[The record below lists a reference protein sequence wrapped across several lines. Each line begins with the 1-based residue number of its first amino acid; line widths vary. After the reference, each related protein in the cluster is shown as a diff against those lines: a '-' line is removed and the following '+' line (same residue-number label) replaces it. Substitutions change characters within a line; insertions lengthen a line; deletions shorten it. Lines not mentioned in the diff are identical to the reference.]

1 VLHQGRLGGLYNIG
15 GEAEMANLDIV
26 KGIVAALEK
35 PESLIAFVTDR
46 PGHDRRYA
54 MRIDRIRK
62 DVGWQPAIDFDA
74 GLQATIEWYLQHE
87 TWWRPLLTESV
98 RVADTMYKA

>member
-1 VLHQGRLGGLYNIG
+1 
-15 GEAEMANLDIV
+15 
-26 KGIVAALEK
+26 
-35 PESLIAFVTDR
+35 
-46 PGHDRRYA
+46 